1 MKKNFKKTMTML
13 TALTLTVGQCQIP
26 AMATTSE
33 IHIDGD
39 NEVVTAGAVNET
51 PITDS
56 TTVIVDKG
64 ASASTSL
71 GGDIATNNGT
81 VNENGDNS
89 KAYFDY
95 EHEND
100 NTETV
105 GTNNGTVTTNNTDG
119 TVTENNGTVKDN
131 YGTVTLNNKDV
142 VNNGSKESEI
152 NEVTENNNDVVNN
165 DPQGINEISIKAEV
179 TTNTK
184 NGTVGTNY
192 HNGTVGTN
200 DGTVTTNYGNVETNN
215 GTVGINASNETLGTG
230 NVGKNLGTI
239 TDNYGTIGES
249 TNDGTIVN
257 NYAKLEN
264 NKGTINN
271 NYAFIGNNT
280 GTIDSN
286 FSESE
291 VTENNKL
298 ITENL
303 GTVVTNTKNA
313 QIDENLGTITTNE
326 GLVKDNMA
334 DIKNNL
340 GEVTQNSGTVTT
352 NKEGAVIVTNTGI
365 VNSNEEDA
373 VIVTNTGTGIIITNA
388 GSVET
393 NEAVIRNN
401 DGENAVVNKNTSVIQ
416 INNATVI
423 DNTGTITTN
432 YGKVE
437 QNKGT
442 VTTNN
447 GTVYNYGGTVVDNTN
462 GTEYFQISVKAGS
475 HQTKSASGGT
485 DLFNY
490 DGKDWLTQEGSETA
504 YTEILITPSE
514 NYYISSITGLPDG
527 VTAERN
533 DDGTWTLTI
542 PSGTNLEITIPDAEL
557 IKNEYSSSGGSSSGG
572 GSGSGSSSS
581 SGGSATV
588 NLTPTQSFNSRAAD
602 TMGLT
607 AYGTPVYMD
616 SNGNMLTVDP
626 TTVVAY
632 TSDLTTIANT
642 FISSLVQ
649 VSPQDTVGSGTINPY
664 NLYISSQ
671 AEGFYVPVSANVV
684 SGTTYTVYYSNG
696 DSYEITCNADGLL
709 DLPIFRT
716 KNIDAFNF
724 VIVGLQATP
733 IAPATA

>member
-1 MKKNFKKTMTML
+1 MKRNFKKTMTVL

-33 IHIDGD
+33 IHIDGE

-81 VNENGDNS
+81 VTANGDKSNETLNEHPD
-89 KAYFDY
+89 DY
-95 EHEND
+95 K
-100 NTETV
+100 ETV

-152 NEVTENNNDVVNN
+152 YEVTENNNDSGN
-165 DPQGINEISIKAEV
+165 DGPEASEINDIYINAEV

-200 DGTVTTNYGNVETNN
+200 DGTVTTNYGNVETNK
-215 GTVGINASNETLGTG
+215 GTIGTNAYDEKLGTG

-239 TDNYGTIGES
+239 KDNYGTIGES

-257 NYAKLEN
+257 NYAELEN

-271 NYAFIGNNT
+271 NSSTIVNNA
-280 GTIDSN
+280 GTIDYNLSG
-286 FSESE
+286 S
-291 VTENNKL
+291 VVYENNNL
-298 ITENL
+298 IKDNQ
-303 GTVVTNTKNA
+303 GTVEK
-313 QIDENLGTITTNE
+313 
-326 GLVKDNMA
+326 
-334 DIKNNL
+334 NL
-340 GEVTQNSGTVTT
+340 GEVTQNSGTVGDNLKEIGENSGTVTT
-352 NKEGAVIVTNTGI
+352 NAEGAKIEENSGI
-365 VNSNEEDA
+365 VNSNEDGA

-416 INNATVI
+416 INNATVV

-432 YGKVE
+432 NGLVE
-437 QNKGT
+437 KNEGT

-447 GTVYNYGGTVVDNTN
+447 GKVYNYGGTVVDNTN

-475 HQTKSASGGT
+475 HQTKSDNT
-485 DLFNY
+485 DLFTY
-490 DGKDWLTQEGSETA
+490 DGKDWLTQTGSETV

-527 VTAERN
+527 VTAERH

-557 IKNEYSSSGGSSSGG
+557 IKKEYSSDGGSSSGG
-572 GSGSGSSSS
+572 GSGSGTVSS

-607 AYGTPVYMD
+607 AYGTPVFMD
-616 SNGNMLTVDP
+616 SNGNPLTVDP

-696 DSYEITCNADGLL
+696 DSYEITCNANGLL
-709 DLPIFRT
+709 DLPIFRNQ
-716 KNIDAFNF
+716 NIDAFNF